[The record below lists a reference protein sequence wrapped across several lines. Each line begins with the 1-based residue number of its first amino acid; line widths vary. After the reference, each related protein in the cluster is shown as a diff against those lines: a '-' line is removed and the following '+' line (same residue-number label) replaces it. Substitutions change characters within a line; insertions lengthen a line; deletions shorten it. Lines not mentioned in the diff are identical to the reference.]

1 MFSIV
6 THTSQLATTGA
17 HLGRLGTLQKTRS
30 VAHVNNIKIR
40 QFLRRAELEL
50 EEHTKEEKDQ
60 QKKS

>member
-6 THTSQLATTGA
+6 THTSQLATSGA
-17 HLGRLGTLQKTRS
+17 HRVGLCTLQKIRS
-30 VAHVNNIKIR
+30 VAHVNNNKIR